1 MYSRFNYLSLITYFF
16 FIGQNEMLAE
26 LNSLPFSRDSLR
38 IRQKREDLEK
48 QLKKIEEGIT
58 ILSKPKVFI
67 RVNE

>member
-1 MYSRFNYLSLITYFF
+1 
-16 FIGQNEMLAE
+16 MLAE